1 MPALDGMRIL
11 DLTQYEAGP
20 SCTQALAWLGAEVVK
35 VERPGEGEP
44 GRYVGTGKDLS
55 PYFWYWNSN
64 KRSIAIDLQSD
75 DGHALLMQLVPHY
88 DVLVENYG
96 PGVLEKL
103 GLGPDQVC
111 AENPELIY
119 ASVKGFG
126 MDGPKA
132 HYKCFDMVAQA
143 ASGAFSVTG
152 EADGPPM
159 RVGPT
164 IGDTGTGVQLA
175 IAILAAYVQRL
186 RTGKGQR
193 IEISMQEAMTYYMR
207 TMVAIGMGFGDEAVQ
222 RSGTGMGSDIDLY
235 PCAPGGPNDYIYIVV
250 ATNRMFKALCKT
262 IGRPEFAENER
273 YKSRE
278 ARLRYSDEISPAIRA
293 WSQTKTKDE
302 AMRLLAEAGVPCS
315 AIADTADLF
324 RDEHLRERDFIQ
336 SVEHPREGSV
346 ELLGWAARLSESEV
360 PMQAAPELGEATGEI
375 LQRDLGLDREAV
387 DRLVQAGTIALAK

>member
-44 GRYVGTGKDLS
+44 GRAVGTGKDLS

-64 KRSIAIDLQSD
+64 KRSMAIDLQSEA
-75 DGHALLMQLVPHY
+75 GHALLMELVPHY
-88 DVLVENYG
+88 DVFVENYG

-111 AENPELIY
+111 AENPALIY

-126 MDGPKA
+126 MDGPKS

-152 EADGPPM
+152 EPDGPPV

-207 TMVAIGMGFGDEAVQ
+207 TMVAIGQGFGDEAVQ
-222 RSGTGMGSDIDLY
+222 RSGSGMGSDIEMY
-235 PCAPGGPNDYIYIVV
+235 PCAPGGANDYVYVV
-250 ATNRMFKALCKT
+250 IATNRMFDALCKI
-262 IGRPEFAENER
+262 IGRPELSADER
-273 YKSRE
+273 FRSRE
-278 ARLRYSDEISPAIRA
+278 GRLRHSDELRTAIRA
-293 WSQTKTKDE
+293 WTQTQTKSD
-302 AMRLLAEAGVPCS
+302 AMQLLADAGVPCS

-324 RDEHLRERDFIQ
+324 RDPHLREREFIKK
-336 SVEHPREGSV
+336 VDHPREGQV

-360 PMQAAPELGEATGEI
+360 PMQAAPELGEGTGEI
-375 LQRDLGLDREAV
+375 LQRDLGLDAAAV
-387 DRLVQAGTIALAK
+387 ERLVQQGTIALAK